1 MTRLKVK
8 LPVVLLSSAEQQQ
21 QQQPQ
26 QQQQRHSTVSRFTAL
41 IYSGWSLSLLRLE
54 SCRVS
59 EGGKEGEARVEES
72 GTQGSNELM
81 LGSGLVA
88 GCSVSASGLNLI

>member
-1 MTRLKVK
+1 MTWLKVK

-21 QQQPQ
+21 QQQQ

-54 SCRVS
+54 TCRG
-59 EGGKEGEARVEES
+59 EGGKEGEARVEG
-72 GTQGSNELM
+72 GTQGSDAADAGLW
-81 LGSGLVA
+81 LLVA
-88 GCSVSASGLNLI
+88 VFLLLV

>member
-59 EGGKEGEARVEES
+59 EGGKEGEARVEG
-72 GTQGSNELM
+72 GTQGSDEADAGLWW
-81 LGSGLVA
+81 LVA
-88 GCSVSASGLNLI
+88 VFLLLV